1 MALTEEQLQLQAD
14 ILASK
19 TDSATNPNMPYKANT
34 TLNKGLNPDLFSGNN
49 TKIVNAI
56 NKLATDAL
64 FVSTQANDVTNKVNE
79 ILMDTSSTAG
89 QSIWTEVKELMEK
102 DTIIEGIR
110 HILQGQQADKI
121 LGLSS
126 DNVGKVLA
134 VGEDMLG
141 NLVVD
146 FVDMPQ
152 GGSGGGSSE
161 GGGESTGDVLAEQV
175 MYFNPARPE
184 FTNVAEALNA
194 ALEGGGGATGTIIWE
209 QIVNRPDV
217 PNKIE
222 MTEQELVLKGSDGDI
237 SSVELISSADID
249 DILAELD

>member
-19 TDSATNPNMPYKANT
+19 TDSTTNPNMPYKANT

-56 NKLATDAL
+56 NKLATDAE
-64 FVSTQANDVTNKVNE
+64 FISAQSRDVTNKVNE
-79 ILMDTSSTAG
+79 ILMDTSTSTG

-126 DNVGKVLA
+126 DNIGKVLT
-134 VGEDMLG
+134 VGEDTLG
-141 NLVVD
+141 NLVID

-161 GGGESTGDVLAEQV
+161 GGGEFTGDILAEQV

-194 ALEGGGGATGTIIWE
+194 ALEGGGATGTIIWE

-249 DILAELD
+249 DILADLD

>member
-126 DNVGKVLA
+126 DNVGKVLT
-134 VGEDMLG
+134 VGEDILG
-141 NLVVD
+141 NLVID

-152 GGSGGGSSE
+152 GGSSGGSSE

>member
-1 MALTEEQLQLQAD
+1 MALSEDELRLQLD
-14 ILASK
+14 ILTQRTDQNEQMVYK
-19 TDSATNPNMPYKANT
+19 TSAI
-34 TLNKGLNPDLFSGNN
+34 LNKALNPDVFSGQNSR
-49 TKIVNAI
+49 IVNAI
-56 NKLATDAL
+56 NLLATNIEKSNAL
-64 FVSTQANDVTNKVNE
+64 SNNVANKVNE
-79 ILMDTSSTAG
+79 ILLDTSMDVNLA
-89 QSIWTEVKELMEK
+89 IWNEVKELMEK

-121 LGLSS
+121 LGLSE
-126 DNVGKVLA
+126 DNVGKVLT
-134 VGEDMLG
+134 VSEDALG
-141 NLVVD
+141 NLVID

-161 GGGESTGDVLAEQV
+161 GGGEFTGDVLAEQV

>member
-1 MALTEEQLQLQAD
+1 MALTEEQLKLQAD

-19 TDSATNPNMPYKANT
+19 TDSTTNPNMPYKANT

-56 NKLATDAL
+56 NKLATDVA
-64 FVSTQANDVTNKVNE
+64 VISTQANDVTNKVNE
-79 ILMDTSSTAG
+79 ILMETSSTAG

-126 DNVGKVLA
+126 DNVGKVLT

-141 NLVVD
+141 NLIID

-161 GGGESTGDVLAEQV
+161 GGGGSTGDVLAEQV

-194 ALEGGGGATGTIIWE
+194 ALEGGGGSTGTIIWE

-222 MTEQELVLKGSDGDI
+222 MTEQELVLKGNDGDI

>member
-1 MALTEEQLQLQAD
+1 MALTEEQLKLQAD

-56 NKLATDAL
+56 NKLATEAL
-64 FVSTQANDVTNKVNE
+64 FVSTQASDVTNKVNE
-79 ILMDTSSTAG
+79 ILMDTSSTTG

-126 DNVGKVLA
+126 DNVGKVLT

-161 GGGESTGDVLAEQV
+161 GGGGSTGDVLAEQV

-222 MTEQELVLKGSDGDI
+222 MTEQELVLKGNDGDI

>member
-1 MALTEEQLQLQAD
+1 MALSEDELRLQLD
-14 ILASK
+14 ILTQRTDQNEQMVYK
-19 TDSATNPNMPYKANT
+19 TSAI
-34 TLNKGLNPDLFSGNN
+34 LNKALNPDVFSGQNS
-49 TKIVNAI
+49 KIVNAI
-56 NKLATDAL
+56 NLLASDAEQTNSL
-64 FVSTQANDVTNKVNE
+64 SNNVANKVNE
-79 ILMDTSSTAG
+79 ILLDTSMDVNLA
-89 QSIWTEVKELMEK
+89 IWNETKELMEK

-126 DNVGKVLA
+126 DNLGKVLT

-141 NLVVD
+141 NLIID

-152 GGSGGGSSE
+152 GGSGGGE
-161 GGGESTGDVLAEQV
+161 GSGEFTGDIVAEQV

-194 ALEGGGGATGTIIWE
+194 ALEGGGAGGTIIWE

-217 PNKIE
+217 PNKME
-222 MTEQELVLKGSDGDI
+222 LTEQELVLKGDDGDI
-237 SSVELISSADID
+237 SSVEIISSADID
-249 DILAELD
+249 DIFSELD

>member
-19 TDSATNPNMPYKANT
+19 TDSTTNPNMPYKANT

-56 NKLATDAL
+56 NKLATDATV
-64 FVSTQANDVTNKVNE
+64 VSTQANDVTNKVNE
-79 ILMDTSSTAG
+79 ILMDTSSTVG
-89 QSIWTEVKELMEK
+89 QSIWTETKELMEK

-126 DNVGKVLA
+126 DDIGKVLT
-134 VGEDMLG
+134 VGEDILG
-141 NLVVD
+141 NLVID

-161 GGGESTGDVLAEQV
+161 GGGGFTGDVLAEQV

-194 ALEGGGGATGTIIWE
+194 ALEGGGGPTGTIIWE

>member
-19 TDSATNPNMPYKANT
+19 TDSTTNPNMPYKANT
-34 TLNKGLNPDLFSGNN
+34 TLNKGLNPDLFSGAN

-56 NKLATDAL
+56 NKLATDAS
-64 FVSTQANDVTNKVNE
+64 FISNQSKDVTNKVNE
-79 ILMDTSSTAG
+79 ILMDTSTSAG

-110 HILQGQQADKI
+110 HILQGQQTDKI

-126 DNVGKVLA
+126 DNVGKVLT
-134 VGEDMLG
+134 VGEDTLG
-141 NLVVD
+141 NLIID

-161 GGGESTGDVLAEQV
+161 GGGGSTGDVLAEQV

-194 ALEGGGGATGTIIWE
+194 ALEGGGATGTIIWE

-222 MTEQELVLKGSDGDI
+222 ITEQELVLKGSDGDI

-249 DILAELD
+249 DILSELD

>member
-34 TLNKGLNPDLFSGNN
+34 TLNKGLNPDLFSGAN

-56 NKLATDAL
+56 NKLATDAS
-64 FVSTQANDVTNKVNE
+64 FVSTQASDVTNKVNE
-79 ILMDTSSTAG
+79 ILMDTSSTTG

-126 DNVGKVLA
+126 DNVGKVLT
-134 VGEDMLG
+134 VGEDTLG
-141 NLVVD
+141 NLVID

-161 GGGESTGDVLAEQV
+161 GGGGEFTGDILAEQV

-194 ALEGGGGATGTIIWE
+194 ALEGGGATGTIIWE

-249 DILAELD
+249 DILADLD

>member
-19 TDSATNPNMPYKANT
+19 TDSTTNPNMPYKANT

-56 NKLATDAL
+56 NKLATDAE
-64 FVSTQANDVTNKVNE
+64 FISAQSRDVTNKVNE
-79 ILMDTSSTAG
+79 ILMDTSTSTG

-126 DNVGKVLA
+126 DNIGKVLT
-134 VGEDMLG
+134 VGEDTLG
-141 NLVVD
+141 NLVID

-161 GGGESTGDVLAEQV
+161 DGGEFTGDVLAEQV
-175 MYFNPARPE
+175 MYFNPAHPE

-194 ALEGGGGATGTIIWE
+194 ALEGGGATGTIIWE

-249 DILAELD
+249 DILADLD

>member
-1 MALTEEQLQLQAD
+1 MALTEEQLKLQAD

-56 NKLATDAL
+56 NKLATEAS
-64 FVSTQANDVTNKVNE
+64 FVSTQASDVTNKVNE
-79 ILMDTSSTAG
+79 ILMDTSSTVG

-121 LGLSS
+121 LGISS
-126 DNVGKVLA
+126 DDIGKVLT

-141 NLVVD
+141 NLIID

-161 GGGESTGDVLAEQV
+161 GGGGSTGDVLAEQV

-222 MTEQELVLKGSDGDI
+222 MTEQELVLKGNDGDI

-249 DILAELD
+249 DILSELD

>member
-1 MALTEEQLQLQAD
+1 MALTEEQLKLQAD

-19 TDSATNPNMPYKANT
+19 TDSTTNPNMPYKANT
-34 TLNKGLNPDLFSGNN
+34 TLNKGLNPDLFSGAN

-56 NKLATDAL
+56 NQLATDAL
-64 FVSTQANDVTNKVNE
+64 FISTQSKDVTNKVNE
-79 ILMDTSSTAG
+79 ILMDTSTSAG

-126 DNVGKVLA
+126 DNVGKVLT

-141 NLVVD
+141 NLVID

-194 ALEGGGGATGTIIWE
+194 ALEGGGATGTVIWE

-249 DILAELD
+249 DILSELD